1 MSTQRNLQFWVGK
14 RRAPRVFLRRR
25 LAAASLPTHDL
36 RLVRQSSVAPK
47 QLPRTPTARLAQ
59 TTGQLRKRRVER
71 LQIPVQRK
79 MLRARRLA
87 ATMSW
92 LVPPLRATRLA
103 GITYRVRL
111 RLEEWLRPTMV
122 RPHRQ
127 RTARHRQPTTF
138 RVRRRA
144 TIVSLAP
151 TAAPRITMRRPTL
164 RRTTMLVRATI
175 STMVRTTRN
184 HGHRSRIRRV
194 VRLERSSI
202 RARHIRRLLK
212 ADRTAVVHRASGAR
226 CRCPG
231 RLLATRIMPRRA
243 ILRPRP
249 MEPTGLAAIPVEAA
263 AVPMQ
268 GRVTAREAVAHTP
281 AMARA
286 VLMALRQPIPPA
298 GVMVPA
304 RCIRAAAWV
313 LIRRRIPRAA
323 PAAAITPPAVVVAI
337 TAVVVARTA
346 AAVEGIPAEDTDARD

>member
-47 QLPRTPTARLAQ
+47 QLPRTPTARLAK

-127 RTARHRQPTTF
+127 RTPRGLQPTMF

-144 TIVSLAP
+144 TIVSRAP
-151 TAAPRITMRRPTL
+151 TAPQITMRRPTL
-164 RRTTMLVRATI
+164 RRTTILLRTTI

-184 HGHRSRIRRV
+184 HGRRNRLRRV
-194 VRLERSSI
+194 GRLERSSI

-249 MEPTGLAAIPVEAA
+249 MEPTGLAAIPVETA